1 MSITSIQSLVF
12 DADRGTNHAGTLVH
26 AQHTR

>member
-1 MSITSIQSLVF
+1 MSIKSIQSLVF
-12 DADRGTNHAGTLVH
+12 DATAAATGAGTLVH